1 MALKRLLCVALALLA
16 ASCASGP
23 KPDELFM
30 AQLLATLP
38 GSYDNLAQSRASP
51 DHSPLRLMIAPVE
64 APLVGDHVFYVQEM
78 AADNAQRVLAQRLY
92 VLNPVTDAEMAVL
105 TQAELVEPTRWRDG
119 HLRRN
124 LFQSM
129 LMQDLRVRAGCD
141 LLFKRDQGSFA
152 AALTGNCRGSARDT
166 GEALRIE
173 QRVTLDADGIAIF
186 EQHRDAAGK
195 LVFGDEPDPWYRFA
209 RRADAPW

>member
-1 MALKRLLCVALALLA
+1 MALRRLFPVVLALLA
-16 ASCASGP
+16 AACVSGP
-23 KPDELFM
+23 KPDEVFM

-51 DHSPLRLMIAPVE
+51 GHSPLRLVIAPVE
-64 APLVGDHVFYVQEM
+64 APLVGDHVYYVQEM
-78 AADNAQRVLAQRLY
+78 AADNANRVLAQRLY
-92 VLNPVTDAEMAVL
+92 VVSPVTDAEMAVL
-105 TQAELVEPTRWRDG
+105 TQVELVEPLRWRDG
-119 HLRRN
+119 HLKRN

-141 LLFKRDQGSFA
+141 LLFRRDKAAFT

-166 GEALRIE
+166 GEALRVE
-173 QRVTLDADGIAIF
+173 QRVTLDADSIAMF
-186 EQHRDAAGK
+186 EQQRDAAGK
-195 LVFGDEPDPWYRFA
+195 LVYGDEPDPWYRYA

>member
-1 MALKRLLCVALALLA
+1 
-16 ASCASGP
+16 
-23 KPDELFM
+23 M

-51 DHSPLRLMIAPVE
+51 GHSPLRLVIAPVE
-64 APLVGDHVFYVQEM
+64 APLVGDHVYYVQEM
-78 AADNAQRVLAQRLY
+78 AADNANRVLAQRLY
-92 VLNPVTDAEMAVL
+92 VVSPVTDAEMAVL
-105 TQAELVEPTRWRDG
+105 TQVELVEPLRWRDG
-119 HLRRN
+119 HLKRN

-141 LLFKRDQGSFA
+141 LLFRRDKAAFT

-166 GEALRIE
+166 GEALRVE
-173 QRVTLDADGIAIF
+173 QRVTLDADSIAMF
-186 EQHRDAAGK
+186 EQQRDAAGK
-195 LVFGDEPDPWYRFA
+195 LVYGDEPDPWYRYA

>member
-1 MALKRLLCVALALLA
+1 MAVKRFLSAGLALLL

-23 KPDELFM
+23 KPDEVFM

-51 DHSPLRLMIAPVE
+51 DHPPLKLMIAPVQ

-92 VLNPVTDAEMAVL
+92 VVNEVPDKQMAVL
-105 TQAELVEPTRWRDG
+105 TQADLAEPLRWRDG
-119 HLRRN
+119 HLKRN
-124 LFQSM
+124 LFQGM
-129 LMQDLRVRAGCD
+129 LMQDLRVRGGCD
-141 LLFKRDQGSFA
+141 LLFKRDGNSFA

-166 GEALRIE
+166 GEALRVE
-173 QRVTLDADGIAIF
+173 QRITLNADGIAIF
-186 EQHRDAAGK
+186 EQQRDAAGK
-195 LVFGDEPDPWYRFA
+195 LVYGDEPDPWYRYA

>member
-1 MALKRLLCVALALLA
+1 MAVKRLLMVCAALLA
-16 ASCASGP
+16 AACASGP
-23 KPDELFM
+23 KPDQVFM

-51 DHSPLRLMIAPVE
+51 DHAPLRLMIAPVE
-64 APLVGDHVFYVQEM
+64 APLVGDHVYYVQEM
-78 AADNAQRVLAQRLY
+78 AADSAERVLAQRLY
-92 VLNPVTDAEMAVL
+92 VVNPVAGEEMAVL
-105 TQAELVEPTRWRDG
+105 TQAELIEPRRWRDG
-119 HLRRN
+119 HLKRN

-141 LLFKRDQGSFA
+141 LLFKRDKGSFA

-166 GEALRIE
+166 GEALRVE
-173 QRVTLDADGIAIF
+173 QRITLDADGIAVF

-195 LVFGDEPDPWYRFA
+195 LVYGDEPDPWYRYA

>member
-1 MALKRLLCVALALLA
+1 LLSAAFAVLA
-16 ASCASGP
+16 ASCVSGP
-23 KPDELFM
+23 KPEELFM

-51 DHSPLRLMIAPVE
+51 GHSPLRLMIAPVE
-64 APLVGDHVFYVQEM
+64 APLVGDHVYYVQEM
-78 AADNAQRVLAQRLY
+78 AADNAARVLSQRLY
-92 VLNPVTDAEMAVL
+92 VVNPVPDEQMAVL
-105 TQAELVEPTRWRDG
+105 TQADLIEPLRWRDG
-119 HLRRN
+119 HLKRN

-141 LLFKRDQGSFA
+141 LLFKRDKGAFT

-166 GEALRIE
+166 GEALRVE
-173 QRVTLDADGIAIF
+173 LRMTLDADGIAIF

-195 LVFGDEPDPWYRFA
+195 LVYGDEPDPWYRYA